1 MLSSEGKPADT
12 TVSGK
17 QVLPSTQNQSE
28 KGLDREQIFRLIE
41 STLSFEACLYHQI
54 LPFNIK
60 DNNLVLGMVNPQ
72 DNAAIDYVNRILPYI
87 NCTMET
93 QPINGDTH
101 RTILSAYLNHKNTGA
116 TGGKPMPTSWEDIAQ
131 EKKPAAI
138 ADNSDTQ
145 INSIIPEMPE
155 RYSDKKYTQSQMGQ
169 NGDTVWQFGYSTFNE
184 SEGSTP
190 TPHHESPSPS
200 QEQKDRD
207 AHKTVLPSNLHILH
221 LPSLDA
227 ISPVEELATLPPR
240 KLLEQLLGRV
250 LSDGIGRLYLERRPY
265 HGRIL
270 WSENGVLQ
278 SVLEKVPLSVFQ
290 GVLNELKRF
299 ASLPMTTVVE
309 PKQVEKEC
317 LYQQNR
323 LLLRLRVMPGMYG
336 EEATLQ
342 VLRGAALKFYQQQ
355 QLARLSRDAAGISQQ
370 LKFKLRELQERLS
383 LNSNLDNGQ
392 LEAFNSLNRV
402 LENLDMQIKVLTD
415 IPEPPPP
422 KKRKEKGFE

>member
-1 MLSSEGKPADT
+1 MLSSEGKPADAT
-12 TVSGK
+12 GSGE
-17 QVLPSTQNQSE
+17 QVLPSTQTQWE
-28 KGLDREQIFRLIE
+28 QGLDREQIFRLIE

-72 DNAAIDYVNRILPYI
+72 DSGAIDYVNRILPYI

-93 QPINGDTH
+93 QPISGDAH
-101 RTILSAYLNHKNTGA
+101 RTILSAYLNHKNTAA
-116 TGGKPMPTSWEDIAQ
+116 TAGKPIPKSWEDIAQ
-131 EKKPAAI
+131 EKNPAELPHKI
-138 ADNSDTQ
+138 DTQ
-145 INSIIPEMPE
+145 SDSIIPQKTERRSPE
-155 RYSDKKYTQSQMGQ
+155 KTVIQGQ
-169 NGDTVWQFGYSTFNE
+169 IPQNEETVWQFGYSPLKE
-184 SEGSTP
+184 SESLGR
-190 TPHHESPSPS
+190 TPHHQSPLH
-200 QEQKDRD
+200 QEKERD
-207 AHKTVLPSNLHILH
+207 NQDTEPTNLHIFH
-221 LPSLDA
+221 LPTPA
-227 ISPVEELATLPPR
+227 TVSPLEELAALPPK

-250 LSDGIGRLYLERRPY
+250 LADGIGRLYLERRPY

-299 ASLPMTTVVE
+299 ASLPMMTVVE

-355 QLARLSRDAAGISQQ
+355 QLARLSRDAVGISQQ
-370 LKFKLRELQERLS
+370 LSYKLRELKERLA
-383 LNSNLDNGQ
+383 LNYKLDNGQ
-392 LEAFNSLNRV
+392 LEAFNTLNKV
-402 LENLDMQIKVLTD
+402 LENLDQQIKILTD
-415 IPEPPPP
+415 IPELAAQ
-422 KKRKEKGFE
+422 KKNKNSTDC

>member
-12 TVSGK
+12 AVSGK

-28 KGLDREQIFRLIE
+28 QGLDREQIFRLIE

-116 TGGKPMPTSWEDIAQ
+116 TAGRPMPKSWEDVAQ

-138 ADNSDTQ
+138 ANNSDTPV
-145 INSIIPEMPE
+145 NSIIPETPE
-155 RYSDKKYTQSQMGQ
+155 RRLDKTHTHAQMVH

-184 SEGSTP
+184 SEGLAP
-190 TPHHESPSPS
+190 TPHDESPSPT
-200 QEQKDRD
+200 QENKERD
-207 AHKTVLPSNLHILH
+207 VARTEHPPNVYVLH
-221 LPSLDA
+221 LPSLDTL
-227 ISPVEELATLPPR
+227 SPVEELATLPPR

-355 QLARLSRDAAGISQQ
+355 QLARLSRDAVGISQQ
-370 LKFKLRELQERLS
+370 LKFKLRELQGRLTF
-383 LNSNLDNGQ
+383 NSNLNNGQ
-392 LEAFNSLNRV
+392 QEALNSLKQM
-402 LENLDMQIKVLTD
+402 LENLDLQLKVLTD
-415 IPEPPPP
+415 IPEPLPP
-422 KKRKEKGFE
+422 KKEKRKDSQ

>member
-12 TVSGK
+12 AASGK

-28 KGLDREQIFRLIE
+28 QGLDREQIFRLIE

-116 TGGKPMPTSWEDIAQ
+116 IAGKPMPKSWEDIAQ

-138 ADNSDTQ
+138 VDSSDTQ
-145 INSIIPEMPE
+145 INTIIPEAPE
-155 RYSDKKYTQSQMGQ
+155 RRVDKTHTQAQTVH
-169 NGDTVWQFGYSTFNE
+169 NGDTVWQFGYSTSLNE

-190 TPHHESPSPS
+190 TPHHERPSS
-200 QEQKDRD
+200 TKEYKDRD
-207 AHKTVLPSNLHILH
+207 GDRTTLPSNLHVLH
-221 LPSLDA
+221 LPSVDI
-227 ISPVEELATLPPR
+227 ISSVEELATLPPR

-317 LYQQNR
+317 LYQHNR

-355 QLARLSRDAAGISQQ
+355 QLARLSRDAVGISQQ
-370 LKFKLRELQERLS
+370 LTYKLRELKDRLA
-383 LNSNLDNGQ
+383 LNSNLNNGQ
-392 LEAFNSLNRV
+392 LEAFNSLNLV
-402 LENLDMQIKVLTD
+402 LENLDLQIKALTD
-415 IPEPPPP
+415 IPEQP
-422 KKRKEKGFE
+422 KKEKKKDS